1 MLGSTQGSSGS
12 VWVTKKGSESSLAG
26 CEGYCEAF
34 GFHINEKEAA
44 GSFEQGRDRLQF
56 VF

>member
-1 MLGSTQGSSGS
+1 MTR
-12 VWVTKKGSESSLAG
+12 GSESSLAG

>member
-1 MLGSTQGSSGS
+1 MSGSTRVFRVGLGDQR
-12 VWVTKKGSESSLAG
+12 GSESSLAG

-34 GFHINEKEAA
+34 GFHIIEKEAA

>member
-1 MLGSTQGSSGS
+1 MSGSTQGSSES
-12 VWVTKKGSESSLAG
+12 VWVTRGSESSLAG